1 MVLMVKL
8 LFGAID
14 PRYAISS
21 PYTGRIWQWF
31 WELAREELALPPKMC
46 KVMHSRM
53 EQQSS
58 SSPKA
63 TGALSRDD
71 GKPSY
76 RSSRERRSAMHP
88 VANGAEAPWR
98 HSTEPSPSRSSR

>member
-53 EQQSS
+53 ESAILYLTKS
-58 SSPKA
+58 N
-63 TGALSRDD
+63 
-71 GKPSY
+71 
-76 RSSRERRSAMHP
+76 RSSFTR
-88 VANGAEAPWR
+88 
-98 HSTEPSPSRSSR
+98 